1 MQKRANKSTN
11 TITSTCI
18 DRETDGK
25 TDRQS
30 IDITAPAALL
40 RNFWKIED
48 NKTDLD
54 CIKNRDCSKAKTPA

>member
-54 CIKNRDCSKAKTPA
+54 CIKK